1 MMSNYLAERR
11 KQLGY
16 TQKEIASMVNVSEA
30 TVSRWESGEIA
41 NMRRDRINVY
51 AKALKVDPSFIMTG
65 ECGDEYDSLMQRVG
79 AMPLSLTGTIPV
91 LGRVAAGMPLYAQEN
106 IESYISVDYPNPNEY
121 TALRVNGDSMN
132 AARIDD
138 GDIIIIRK
146 QDIVENGEIAVVIVN
161 GDDATVKRY
170 HRDGNIVTLTPQS
183 YNPEHT
189 VQIYSLKDVPIRIF
203 GKVVE
208 VRRSFE

>member
-1 MMSNYLAERR
+1 MSNYLAERR

-16 TQKEIASMVNVSEA
+16 TQKEIANMVNVSEA

-41 NMRRDRINVY
+41 NMRRDRISVY

-65 ECGDEYDSLMQRVG
+65 ERGDEYDSLMQKVG
-79 AMPLSLTGTIPV
+79 AMPLSITGTIPV

>member
-1 MMSNYLAERR
+1 MSNYLAERR

-79 AMPLSLTGTIPV
+79 AMPLSITGTIPV

-170 HRDGNIVTLTPQS
+170 HRDGNIITLTPQS

>member
-1 MMSNYLAERR
+1 MSNYLAERR

-41 NMRRDRINVY
+41 NMRRDKINVY

-79 AMPLSLTGTIPV
+79 AIPLSITGTIPV

-106 IESYISVDYPNPNEY
+106 IESYIPVDYPNPSEY

-170 HRDGNIVTLTPQS
+170 HRDGNTVTLTPQS
-183 YNPEHT
+183 YNPNHT
-189 VQIYSLKDVPIRIF
+189 IQIYSLKDVPIRIF

-208 VRRSFE
+208 VRRSFV

>member
-1 MMSNYLAERR
+1 MSNYLAERR

-79 AMPLSLTGTIPV
+79 AMPLSITGTIPV

-106 IESYISVDYPNPNEY
+106 IESYISVGYPNPNEY

>member
-1 MMSNYLAERR
+1 MSNYLAERR

-79 AMPLSLTGTIPV
+79 AMPLSITGTIPV

>member
-1 MMSNYLAERR
+1 MLSKTSSAG
-11 KQLGY
+11 KS
-16 TQKEIASMVNVSEA
+16 KS
-30 TVSRWESGEIA
+30 SG
-41 NMRRDRINVY
+41 M
-51 AKALKVDPSFIMTG
+51 
-65 ECGDEYDSLMQRVG
+65 
-79 AMPLSLTGTIPV
+79 PV
-91 LGRVAAGMPLYAQEN
+91 LLRDTSSTLSRERNAQEN

>member
-1 MMSNYLAERR
+1 MSNYLAERR

-41 NMRRDRINVY
+41 NMRRDKINVY

-79 AMPLSLTGTIPV
+79 AIPLSITGTIPV

-106 IESYISVDYPNPNEY
+106 IESYISVDYPNPSEY

-170 HRDGNIVTLTPQS
+170 HRDGNTVTLTPQS
-183 YNPEHT
+183 YNPNHT
-189 VQIYSLKDVPIRIF
+189 IQIYSLKDVPIRIF

-208 VRRSFE
+208 VRRSFV

>member
-1 MMSNYLAERR
+1 MSNYLAERR

>member
-1 MMSNYLAERR
+1 MYIIQCL
-11 KQLGY
+11 
-16 TQKEIASMVNVSEA
+16 
-30 TVSRWESGEIA
+30 SRFRPAHG
-41 NMRRDRINVY
+41 
-51 AKALKVDPSFIMTG
+51 
-65 ECGDEYDSLMQRVG
+65 
-79 AMPLSLTGTIPV
+79 LSLIH
-91 LGRVAAGMPLYAQEN
+91 
-106 IESYISVDYPNPNEY
+106 IS
-121 TALRVNGDSMN
+121 
-132 AARIDD
+132 ARIDD

>member
-1 MMSNYLAERR
+1 
-11 KQLGY
+11 
-16 TQKEIASMVNVSEA
+16 
-30 TVSRWESGEIA
+30 
-41 NMRRDRINVY
+41 MRRDRINVY

-65 ECGDEYDSLMQRVG
+65 ECGNEYDSLMQRVG
-79 AMPLSLTGTIPV
+79 AMPLSITGTIPV

>member
-1 MMSNYLAERR
+1 MSNYLAERR

-65 ECGDEYDSLMQRVG
+65 ECGDACDSLMQRVG
-79 AMPLSLTGTIPV
+79 AMPLSITGTIPV

>member
-1 MMSNYLAERR
+1 MSNYLAERR

-65 ECGDEYDSLMQRVG
+65 ECGEEYDSLMQRVG
-79 AMPLSLTGTIPV
+79 AMPLSITGTIPV

>member
-1 MMSNYLAERR
+1 MSNYLAERR

-51 AKALKVDPSFIMTG
+51 AKALKVDLSFIMTG
-65 ECGDEYDSLMQRVG
+65 ECGDAYDSLMQRVG
-79 AMPLSLTGTIPV
+79 AMPLSITGTIPV

>member
-1 MMSNYLAERR
+1 MSNYLAERR

-65 ECGDEYDSLMQRVG
+65 ECGNEYDSLMQRVG
-79 AMPLSLTGTIPV
+79 AMPLSITGTIPV

>member
-1 MMSNYLAERR
+1 MSNYLAERR

-41 NMRRDRINVY
+41 NMRRYRINVY

-79 AMPLSLTGTIPV
+79 AMPLSITGTIPV

>member
-1 MMSNYLAERR
+1 MSNYLAERR

-65 ECGDEYDSLMQRVG
+65 ECGEAYDSLMQRVG
-79 AMPLSLTGTIPV
+79 AIPLSITGTIPV

-106 IESYISVDYPNPNEY
+106 IESYISVDYPNHNEY

-146 QDIVENGEIAVVIVN
+146 QYIVENGEIAVVIVN

>member
-1 MMSNYLAERR
+1 MSNYLAERR

-51 AKALKVDPSFIMTG
+51 AKALKVDPSFIMPG
-65 ECGDEYDSLMQRVG
+65 ECGDAYDSLMQRVG
-79 AMPLSLTGTIPV
+79 AMPLSITGTIPV